1 MGRINTKNIDLGS
14 ALLQQGKTAVGTDKS
29 EKVELVQL
37 TSEIPMVL
45 TLDDVSPFPDN
56 PRTSRNP
63 RYEEIKASVR
73 ARGLD
78 TVPKITADPERPELG
93 FFFSDGGNTRLQI
106 LSELWQETGDERF
119 FRISCMFKPWPGRL
133 SCLIGHLAE
142 NEVRGELSF
151 IEKAFGIKRA
161 REFFEENLGKKVSL
175 RELSNLLGQ
184 EGYPVHSS
192 NISRMEDTIQY
203 LYPHMPNLLKSGLGR
218 PQIQHL
224 LSLRVHAYK
233 TWDNFSSDNAAVQD
247 FEGVFGAVCEHFD
260 DPDAYSLEMFRDEL
274 IGELVK
280 ALPHPSLNYDRWLL
294 ELDPKEQNRR
304 QQLGEEHLQS
314 MPNFAVQPMVGS
326 PVDGSGAIDSGAAMP
341 SSSADAP
348 VPDTSSLTLSS
359 ALDEQESAEEGAV
372 DPSDAE
378 SASSG
383 SPRIET
389 QHDLYGAPPVLSGD
403 IDASSSSDTGSEE
416 AAGAERP
423 PQPGSVAPQI
433 SPDAGASDVA
443 FAAAGLEPVASI
455 WAIPALQDDIEHLQG
470 MAYRLAFELAELNGC
485 EAELKADKGTLLAA
499 GYGLATAQSS
509 PFTALLLSLTGATTV
524 TDTCSLSE
532 MLIGTADGG
541 GFPLLD
547 DVHAVKFLR
556 LVRVLRRLCELQ
568 RDVDTDTGGDA

>member
-106 LSELWQETGDERF
+106 LAELWQETGDEKF

-161 REFFEENLGKKVSL
+161 REFFEESLGKKVSL

-184 EGYPVHSS
+184 EGYPVHNS

-224 LSLRVHAYK
+224 LSLRVNAYK

-247 FEGVFGAVCEHFD
+247 FEGVFGAVCAHFD
-260 DPDAYSLEMFRDEL
+260 DPEAYSLEMFRDEL
-274 IGELVK
+274 IGALVK

-304 QQLGEEHLQS
+304 QQLGEVHLQGV
-314 MPNFAVQPMVGS
+314 PNFAVQPMVGS
-326 PVDGSGAIDSGAAMP
+326 PVDGSGETDSGAAIP
-341 SSSADAP
+341 SSSSDAS
-348 VPDTSSLTLSS
+348 VPGTSGLTLSS
-359 ALDEQESAEEGAV
+359 ALDEQDGAE
-372 DPSDAE
+372 DSSDAE
-378 SASSG
+378 PISSG

-403 IDASSSSDTGSEE
+403 VDEQPSPGMSGTET
-416 AAGAERP
+416 AGAG
-423 PQPGSVAPQI
+423 QPAQPAQPAPVAPEVTPNEE
-433 SPDAGASDVA
+433 SSEVA
-443 FAAAGLEPVASI
+443 FAEEGLEPVVSV
-455 WAIPALQDDIEHLQG
+455 WAITALQDDIEHLQG
-470 MAYRLAFELAELNGC
+470 MAYRLAFELAEQAGC
-485 EAELKADKGTLLAA
+485 ETELKADKATLTAA
-499 GYGLATAQSS
+499 GYGLTTQQAS
-509 PFTALLLSLTGATTV
+509 PFTALLLSLTGPTPANEP
-524 TDTCSLSE
+524 CSLSE
-532 MLIGTADGG
+532 ALIGAADGA

-556 LVRVLRRLCELQ
+556 LVRVLRRLRELQ
-568 RDVDTDTGGDA
+568 RDVDTDTGEDA

>member
-161 REFFEENLGKKVSL
+161 REFFEESLGKKVSL

-184 EGYPVHSS
+184 EGYPVHNS

-224 LSLRVHAYK
+224 LSLRVNAYK
-233 TWDNFSSDNAAVQD
+233 TWDTFSSDNAAVKD
-247 FEGVFGAVCEHFD
+247 FEEVFGGVCAHFD
-260 DPDAYSLEMFRDEL
+260 DPEAYSLEMFRDEL
-274 IGELVK
+274 IGALVK

-304 QQLGEEHLQS
+304 QQLGEVHLQGV
-314 MPNFAVQPMVGS
+314 PNFAVHPMVGS
-326 PVDGSGAIDSGAAMP
+326 PVDGSGEIDSGAAIP
-341 SSSADAP
+341 SSSSDAP
-348 VPDTSSLTLSS
+348 VPGSSGLMLSS
-359 ALDEQESAEEGAV
+359 ALDEQEGVEDS
-372 DPSDAE
+372 SDAE
-378 SASSG
+378 PIYSG

-403 IDASSSSDTGSEE
+403 VDEQSSPGMSGTE
-416 AAGAERP
+416 AAGAGQP
-423 PQPGSVAPQI
+423 AQPGPVAPEVTPNAE
-433 SPDAGASDVA
+433 SSEVA
-443 FAAAGLEPVASI
+443 FADEGLEPVVSV

-470 MAYRLAFELAELNGC
+470 MAYRLAFELAEHAGC
-485 EAELKADKGTLLAA
+485 ETELKADKATLTAA
-499 GYGLATAQSS
+499 GYCLATQQSS
-509 PFTALLLSLTGATTV
+509 PFTALLLSLTGPAPANES
-524 TDTCSLSE
+524 CSLSE
-532 MLIGTADGG
+532 ALIGAADGAS
-541 GFPLLD
+541 FPLLD
-547 DVHAVKFLR
+547 DLHAVKFLR
-556 LVRVLRRLCELQ
+556 LVRVLRRLRELQ
-568 RDVDTDTGGDA
+568 RDVDTDTGEDA

>member
-1 MGRINTKNIDLGS
+1 MGRINTKKIDLGS
-14 ALLQQGKTAVGTDKS
+14 ALLQQGKTAVGTS
-29 EKVELVQL
+29 SNAPAEGALPATEM
-37 TSEIPMVL
+37 PMVL
-45 TLDDVSPFPDN
+45 TLNEVSPFPDN

-93 FFFSDGGNTRLQI
+93 FFFSDGGNTRFQI

-151 IEKAFGIKRA
+151 IEKAFGIKQA

-184 EGYPVHSS
+184 EGYPVHNS

-224 LSLRVHAYK
+224 LSLRVNAYK
-233 TWDNFSSDNAAVQD
+233 TWDNFSSDNAPVKD
-247 FEGVFGAVCEHFD
+247 FEEVFGAVCAHFD

-274 IGELVK
+274 IGALVK

-304 QQLGEEHLQS
+304 QQLGEIEPLKS
-314 MPNFAVQPMVGS
+314 VSSFATQPMVESTVDVGS
-326 PVDGSGAIDSGAAMP
+326 SIPP
-341 SSSADAP
+341 LSSDVLEPGTPA
-348 VPDTSSLTLSS
+348 LTLSS
-359 ALDEQESAEEGAV
+359 ALDEQGNAEEGTL
-372 DPSDAE
+372 DSS
-378 SASSG
+378 SAGPGTSST
-383 SPRIET
+383 PRIET
-389 QHDLYGAPPVLSGD
+389 QDDLYGAPPVLSGD
-403 IDASSSSDTGSEE
+403 VDVQPSPGISETKTAGAGQPAQPGPVAPEVTPNAEGSE
-416 AAGAERP
+416 
-423 PQPGSVAPQI
+423 
-433 SPDAGASDVA
+433 VA
-443 FAAAGLEPVASI
+443 FAEEGLEPVVSV

-470 MAYRLAFELAELNGC
+470 MAYRLAFELAEQAGC
-485 EAELKADKGTLLAA
+485 ETELKADKATLIAA
-499 GYGLATAQSS
+499 GYCLATQQSS
-509 PFTALLLSLTGATTV
+509 PFTALLLSLTGPTPAN
-524 TDTCSLSE
+524 DTCSFSE
-532 MLIGTADGG
+532 ALIGAADGA

-547 DVHAVKFLR
+547 DIHAVKFLR
-556 LVRVLRRLCELQ
+556 LVRVLRRLRELQ
-568 RDVDTDTGGDA
+568 RDVVTEGEDS

>member
-184 EGYPVHSS
+184 EGYPVHNS

-224 LSLRVHAYK
+224 LSLRVNAYK

-247 FEGVFGAVCEHFD
+247 FEGVFGAVCAHFD
-260 DPDAYSLEMFRDEL
+260 DPEAYSLEMFRDEL
-274 IGELVK
+274 IGALVK

-304 QQLGEEHLQS
+304 QQLGEVHLQDV
-314 MPNFAVQPMVGS
+314 PNFAVQPMVGA
-326 PVDGSGAIDSGAAMP
+326 PVGGSSEIDSGAAIP
-341 SSSADAP
+341 SSSSDSP
-348 VPDTSSLTLSS
+348 VPGTSALTLSS
-359 ALDEQESAEEGAV
+359 ALDEEEGAE
-372 DPSDAE
+372 DSSDAE
-378 SASSG
+378 PISSG

-403 IDASSSSDTGSEE
+403 VDEQPSPAMSGTETAGTGQ
-416 AAGAERP
+416 P
-423 PQPGSVAPQI
+423 TQPGPVAPEVTPNAE
-433 SPDAGASDVA
+433 SSEVA
-443 FAAAGLEPVASI
+443 FAEEGLEPVVSV

-470 MAYRLAFELAELNGC
+470 MAYRLAFELAEQAGC
-485 EAELKADKGTLLAA
+485 ETELKADKATLTAA
-499 GYGLATAQSS
+499 GYGLTTQQLS
-509 PFTALLLSLTGATTV
+509 PFTSLLLSLTGPAPANES
-524 TDTCSLSE
+524 CSLSE
-532 MLIGTADGG
+532 ALIGAADGA

-556 LVRVLRRLCELQ
+556 LVRVLRRLRELQ
-568 RDVDTDTGGDA
+568 RDVDTDTGEDA

>member
-106 LSELWQETGDERF
+106 LAELWQETGDEKF

-161 REFFEENLGKKVSL
+161 REFFEESLGKKVSL

-184 EGYPVHSS
+184 EGYPVHNS

-224 LSLRVHAYK
+224 LSLRVNAYK

-247 FEGVFGAVCEHFD
+247 FEGVFGAVCAHFD
-260 DPDAYSLEMFRDEL
+260 DPEAYSLEMFRDEL
-274 IGELVK
+274 IGALVK

-304 QQLGEEHLQS
+304 QQLGEVHLQG

-326 PVDGSGAIDSGAAMP
+326 PVDGCGEIDSGAAIT
-341 SSSADAP
+341 SSSSDAS
-348 VPDTSSLTLSS
+348 VPGTSGLTLSS
-359 ALDEQESAEEGAV
+359 ALDEQDGAE
-372 DPSDAE
+372 DSSDAE
-378 SASSG
+378 PISSG

-403 IDASSSSDTGSEE
+403 VDEQPSPGMSGTET
-416 AAGAERP
+416 AGVG
-423 PQPGSVAPQI
+423 QPAQPAQPAPVAPEVTPNEE
-433 SPDAGASDVA
+433 SSEVA
-443 FAAAGLEPVASI
+443 FAEEGLEPVVSV

-470 MAYRLAFELAELNGC
+470 MAYRLAFELAEQAGC
-485 EAELKADKGTLLAA
+485 ETELKADKTTLTAA
-499 GYGLATAQSS
+499 GYCLATQQSS
-509 PFTALLLSLTGATTV
+509 PFTALLLSLTGPAP
-524 TDTCSLSE
+524 DNESCSLSE
-532 MLIGTADGG
+532 ALIGAADGA

-556 LVRVLRRLCELQ
+556 LVRVLRRLRELQ
-568 RDVDTDTGGDA
+568 RDVDTDTGEDA

>member
-63 RYEEIKASVR
+63 RYDEIKASVR

-161 REFFEENLGKKVSL
+161 REFFEESLGKKVSL

-184 EGYPVHSS
+184 EGYPVHNS

-224 LSLRVHAYK
+224 LSLRVNAYK
-233 TWDNFSSDNAAVQD
+233 TWDNFSSDNSAVQD
-247 FEGVFGAVCEHFD
+247 FEGVFGAVCAHFD
-260 DPDAYSLEMFRDEL
+260 DPEAYSLEMFRDEL
-274 IGELVK
+274 IGALVK

-304 QQLGEEHLQS
+304 QQLGEVHLQGV
-314 MPNFAVQPMVGS
+314 PNFAVQPMVGA
-326 PVDGSGAIDSGAAMP
+326 PVDGSGEIDSGAAIP
-341 SSSADAP
+341 SSSSDAS
-348 VPDTSSLTLSS
+348 VPGTSGLTLSS
-359 ALDEQESAEEGAV
+359 ALDEQDGAE
-372 DPSDAE
+372 DSSDAE
-378 SASSG
+378 PISSG

-403 IDASSSSDTGSEE
+403 IDEQPSPGMSGTETGGTGQPAQPAPVAPEVTPNAEGSE
-416 AAGAERP
+416 
-423 PQPGSVAPQI
+423 
-433 SPDAGASDVA
+433 VA
-443 FAAAGLEPVASI
+443 FADEGLEPVVSV

-470 MAYRLAFELAELNGC
+470 MAYRLAFELAEQAGC
-485 EAELKADKGTLLAA
+485 ETELKADKATLTAA
-499 GYGLATAQSS
+499 GYCLDTQQSS
-509 PFTALLLSLTGATTV
+509 PFTALLLSLTGPAPV
-524 TDTCSLSE
+524 NESCSLSE
-532 MLIGTADGG
+532 ALIGAADGA

-556 LVRVLRRLCELQ
+556 LVRVLRRLRELQ
-568 RDVDTDTGGDA
+568 RDVDTDTGEDA

>member
-14 ALLQQGKTAVGTDKS
+14 ALLQQGKTALGTDNS
-29 EKVELVQL
+29 ENVELVQL

-45 TLDDVSPFPDN
+45 TLDEVSPFPDN

-73 ARGLD
+73 VRGLD

-175 RELSNLLGQ
+175 RELSTLLGQ
-184 EGYPVHSS
+184 EGYPVHYS
-192 NISRMEDTIQY
+192 NISRMKDTIQY

-224 LSLRVHAYK
+224 LLLRVNAHK
-233 TWDNFSSDNAAVQD
+233 TWDSFFSDNAAIKE
-247 FEGVFGAVCEHFD
+247 FEEVFGAVCEHFD
-260 DPDAYSLEMFRDEL
+260 DPEAYSLEMFRDEL
-274 IGELVK
+274 IGALVK
-280 ALPHPSLNYDRWLL
+280 ALPHPSLNYDRWLI

-304 QQLGEEHLQS
+304 QQLGELKHLQS
-314 MPNFAVQPMVGS
+314 ASNFAVQPKVES
-326 PVDGSGAIDSGAAMP
+326 PVDGCGAIM
-341 SSSADAP
+341 SSSSDAP
-348 VPDTSSLTLSS
+348 VPGTSALTLSS
-359 ALDEQESAEEGAV
+359 ALDEQEDAV
-372 DPSDAE
+372 DSFDAE
-378 SASSG
+378 SISSG

-389 QHDLYGAPPVLSGD
+389 QHDLYGAPPVLSRD
-403 IDASSSSDTGSEE
+403 IDESSPSDTRSGETEE
-416 AAGAERP
+416 TAGTALP
-423 PQPGSVAPQI
+423 AQPGSVAVETT
-433 SPDAGASDVA
+433 PDAGASDVV
-443 FAAAGLEPVASI
+443 FAEAGLEPVTSI
-455 WAIPALQDDIEHLQG
+455 WAIPMLQDDIEHLQG

-485 EAELKADKGTLLAA
+485 EAELKGDKTTLLAA

-509 PFTALLLSLTGATTV
+509 LFTALLLSLTGTTTATN
-524 TDTCSLSE
+524 TCLLSE
-532 MLIGTADGG
+532 TLIGTADGG

-556 LVRVLRRLCELQ
+556 LIRVLRRLRELQ
-568 RDVDTDTGGDA
+568 RDVDTDTGEDA

>member
-14 ALLQQGKTAVGTDKS
+14 ALLQQGKTALGTDKS
-29 EKVELVQL
+29 ENVELVQL

-73 ARGLD
+73 VRGLD

-106 LSELWQETGDERF
+106 LSELWHETGDERF

-151 IEKAFGIKRA
+151 IEKALGIKRA

-175 RELSNLLGQ
+175 RELSTLLGQ
-184 EGYPVHSS
+184 EGYPVHFS

-224 LSLRVHAYK
+224 LLLRVNAHK
-233 TWDNFSSDNAAVQD
+233 TWDSFFSDNAAIKE
-247 FEGVFGAVCEHFD
+247 FEEVFGAVCEHFD
-260 DPDAYSLEMFRDEL
+260 DPEAYSLEMFRDEL
-274 IGELVK
+274 IGALVK
-280 ALPHPSLNYDRWLL
+280 ALPHPSLNYDRWLI

-304 QQLGEEHLQS
+304 QQLGELKQLQS
-314 MPNFAVQPMVGS
+314 ASNFAVQTKVES
-326 PVDGSGAIDSGAAMP
+326 PVDGGGAIMP
-341 SSSADAP
+341 SSSDAP
-348 VPDTSSLTLSS
+348 VPGTSALMLSN
-359 ALDEQESAEEGAV
+359 ALDEQEGAV
-372 DPSDAE
+372 DSFDAE
-378 SASSG
+378 SISSG

-403 IDASSSSDTGSEE
+403 IDEYSLSDTRRGETEE
-416 AAGAERP
+416 TAGTALP
-423 PQPGSVAPQI
+423 AQPGSVAVETT
-433 SPDAGASDVA
+433 PDAGASNVV
-443 FAAAGLEPVASI
+443 FAEAGLEPVTSI
-455 WAIPALQDDIEHLQG
+455 WVIPMLQDDIEHLQG

-485 EAELKADKGTLLAA
+485 EAELKDDKSTLLAA
-499 GYGLATAQSS
+499 GYGLATAQPS
-509 PFTALLLSLTGATTV
+509 PFTAFLLSLTGTT
-524 TDTCSLSE
+524 TAINTCLLSE
-532 MLIGTADGG
+532 TLIGTADGG

-556 LVRVLRRLCELQ
+556 LVRVLRRLRELQ
-568 RDVDTDTGGDA
+568 RNVDTDTGEDT